1 MGQTQERK
9 TIAVQDEKQLL
20 YRIWLN
26 ACCDHEPMQVRRLLD
41 TIGTPEEIYRADLFR
56 SPYAGKLKL
65 GQRIRLSTKLDGA
78 KRILEQCE
86 KSGIRVLSIDDP
98 DYPACLKEVYAP
110 PQILY
115 VFGEMP
121 DFNQMLGVAVVGTRR
136 GTGEGERFAGILGH
150 DLAANGVL
158 VISGMAKGMDAAAHW
173 GALEAGGNTVAV
185 LAGGVDVIYPKENAE
200 LYTHIKTHGCIVSER
215 PPGQVGKPYY
225 YRQRNR
231 IIVGLSVGVAV
242 VEGERESGTS
252 MTARLAQENNR
263 DIFAVPGNPLNPMS
277 HLPNDLIAD
286 GCKPLT
292 DAMDI
297 VEEYLSLYPEK
308 LAYGAEQKKR
318 PVIGSMKKKK
328 KPVSRAKPGEN
339 KKQTPPK
346 EKALSAEDLEQWMN
360 AHSIQEEEKD
370 ILRFLFQKGG
380 MAEYDEIAD
389 FCQIDSGILSSML
402 IILQMKKA
410 VIPHA
415 GGQYQLGITGYT
427 GNSARMPNG

>member
-1 MGQTQERK
+1 M
-9 TIAVQDEKQLL
+9 
-20 YRIWLN
+20 
-26 ACCDHEPMQVRRLLD
+26 
-41 TIGTPEEIYRADLFR
+41 
-56 SPYAGKLKL
+56 
-65 GQRIRLSTKLDGA
+65 
-78 KRILEQCE
+78 
-86 KSGIRVLSIDDP
+86 
-98 DYPACLKEVYAP
+98 
-110 PQILY
+110 
-115 VFGEMP
+115 
-121 DFNQMLGVAVVGTRR
+121 
-136 GTGEGERFAGILGH
+136 
-150 DLAANGVL
+150 
-158 VISGMAKGMDAAAHW
+158 
-173 GALEAGGNTVAV
+173 
-185 LAGGVDVIYPKENAE
+185 
-200 LYTHIKTHGCIVSER
+200 
-215 PPGQVGKPYY
+215 GKPYY

-231 IIVGLSVGVAV
+231 IIVGLSAGVAV

-308 LAYGAEQKKR
+308 LAYGAAQ
-318 PVIGSMKKKK
+318 KK
-328 KPVSRAKPGEN
+328 KPVIGGIKKNQKPVSWAKPREN
-339 KKQTPPK
+339 QKQPPPK

-360 AHSIQEEEKD
+360 AHSVQEEEKN

-389 FCQIDSGILSSML
+389 FCRIDSGILSSML

-415 GGQYQLGITGYT
+415 GGQYQLGITGHIGDST
-427 GNSARMPNG
+427 RMPNG

>member
-297 VEEYLSLYPEK
+297 VEEYLSLYPENWHMGQSRRK
-308 LAYGAEQKKR
+308 GRSLAA
-318 PVIGSMKKKK
+318 
-328 KPVSRAKPGEN
+328 
-339 KKQTPPK
+339 
-346 EKALSAEDLEQWMN
+346 
-360 AHSIQEEEKD
+360 
-370 ILRFLFQKGG
+370 
-380 MAEYDEIAD
+380 
-389 FCQIDSGILSSML
+389 
-402 IILQMKKA
+402 
-410 VIPHA
+410 
-415 GGQYQLGITGYT
+415 
-427 GNSARMPNG
+427 